1 MRTPAMQAK
10 IVRFTTRTGVVRQGR
25 VTEEYLL
32 HGRLRY
38 TVETEFGDVFVYAD
52 ETENVTPQQPAKM
65 PPRPS

>member
-1 MRTPAMQAK
+1 MRSPAMQAK

-25 VTEEYLL
+25 VTEQYLL

-52 ETENVTPQQPAKM
+52 ETEDLTPQQPAKT
-65 PPRPS
+65 PHRPS

>member
-1 MRTPAMQAK
+1 MRSPAMQAK

-25 VTEEYLL
+25 VTEQYFL

-52 ETENVTPQQPAKM
+52 ETEDVTPQQPAKT
-65 PPRPS
+65 PHRPS